1 MGLSIDIVTIFPEYF
16 GGAGGPLGASLIG
29 KAASRGVI
37 TFRVHDLRQ
46 WAVDVHHTID
56 DVPFG
61 GGPGMVMKPD
71 VWGDALDEIIA
82 AHAADAGRLVVPAPS
97 GVPFTQAT
105 AVAYAAEPHLIFA
118 CGRYEG
124 IDSRVVDHMRRRM
137 PVDEVSIGDYVLAGG
152 EAAVLVMLEAV
163 GRLLPGV
170 LGNSSSAFDDSFGG
184 EGGAMSG
191 LLEGPVY
198 TRPRE
203 WRGHEVPEVLL
214 SGNHAAIARWRRDMA
229 LRRTAANRPDL
240 IEALRAQDRQAH
252 DRQAH
257 DRQAL
262 DRPALNKRDVQVL
275 AEAASEPGGTADA
288 GQMSAGFP
296 VSGEDMAH

>member
-1 MGLSIDIVTIFPEYF
+1 MRLDIVTIFPEYF
-16 GGAGGPLGASLIG
+16 DGPLGASLIG
-29 KAASRGVI
+29 KAAARGDIDVA
-37 TFRVHDLRQ
+37 VHDLRR
-46 WAVDVHHTID
+46 WARDVHHTVD

-71 VWGDALDEIIA
+71 VWGEALDEIIQQ
-82 AHAADAGRLVVPAPS
+82 DEQVTLVVPTPS
-97 GVPFTQAT
+97 GRPFTQAK
-105 AVAYAAEPHLIFA
+105 AAEYAAQQRLVFA

-124 IDSRVVDHMRRRM
+124 IDTRLVDHMRRRM

-152 EAAVLVMLEAV
+152 EVAVLVMLEAV

-170 LGNSSSAFDDSFGG
+170 LGNATSAQDDSFGD
-184 EGGAMSG
+184 SG

-203 WRGHEVPEVLL
+203 WRGQAVPEILL

-229 LRRTAANRPDL
+229 LRRTVTNRPEL
-240 IEALRAQDRQAH
+240 IAAIGDK
-252 DRQAH
+252 
-257 DRQAL
+257 L
-262 DRPALNKRDVQVL
+262 DKKDKQVL
-275 AEAASEPGGTADA
+275 ADA
-288 GQMSAGFP
+288 TGFP